1 MTYVVSNLHGNYTK
15 FKELLKTI
23 EFKDSD
29 IMYILGDIVDYGEE
43 SMELVGDLS
52 VRYNVYPIVGE
63 HDYMAVKM
71 LSGFEKMLK
80 SGETPDKK
88 FIAKMTEW
96 TADGGQSTLDS
107 FRTLDAEMREG
118 IIDYLSDMTLYEE
131 IEVNGEKYLLL
142 HAGIAGFKKGID
154 LDALKPEAFFSESL
168 DLTKRYF
175 DDITVIVGHNPT
187 TESNGGDGRI
197 FYGNGSIDI
206 DCGEARGGTIG
217 CLRLEDGK
225 EFYV

>member
-1 MTYVVSNLHGNYTK
+1 MTYVVANLHGNYAK
-15 FKELLKTI
+15 FKQLLKTI
-23 EFKDSD
+23 SFKDTD

-43 SMELVGDLS
+43 GMELVGDLS
-52 VRYNVYPIVGE
+52 IRYNVYPIVGE
-63 HDYMAVKM
+63 HDYTAAKM
-71 LSGFEKMLK
+71 LSGFERMLK

-88 FIAKMTEW
+88 FITKMTEW
-96 TADGGQSTLDS
+96 AADGGQVTLDS

-131 IEVNGEKYLLL
+131 VTVGGKDYLLV

-154 LDALKPEAFFSESL
+154 LESLKPEAFFSESL
-168 DLTKRYF
+168 DLTKEYF
-175 DDITVIVGHNPT
+175 DDKVIIVGHNPT
-187 TESNGGDGRI
+187 TEDNGGDGKI
-197 FYGNGSIDI
+197 FYGNGSIAI

-217 CLRLEDGK
+217 CLRLEDMK